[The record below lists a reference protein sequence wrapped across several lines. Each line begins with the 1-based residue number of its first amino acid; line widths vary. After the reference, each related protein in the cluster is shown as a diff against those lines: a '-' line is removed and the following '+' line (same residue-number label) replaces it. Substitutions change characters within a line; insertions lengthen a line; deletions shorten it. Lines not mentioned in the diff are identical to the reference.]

1 MTTANA
7 PLAAD
12 RAFLWNLERHSP
24 GLHVGGLAR
33 IEGQIEPRELLQ
45 QVNRLG
51 DLPRFRLRVDTSP
64 IGRPRW
70 RPVRFEPESHVQIA
84 GPENPASALDT
95 ALSQPLDPRRPLW
108 EVHLLPG
115 FHADGDA
122 LLIKTHLAT
131 ADGLGTSDLFEV
143 LFNSSPKIADVPPER
158 STVNGK
164 SNGNGNGNGNGNMFP
179 PGLGTG
185 KRMSEWIEN
194 WTLTGQDLLDTAME
208 FSSEEVRTAFLALNE
223 VMPDAA
229 LPPLPLPF
237 NGPVRGRR
245 RLIRCELSYA
255 DVRRVRA
262 RFGGALSDVV
272 LATVAGGLERYL
284 SRRGVPTAGR
294 SLKIA
299 LATDVADR
307 GGNRRSL
314 LPVEVPLA
322 VGASHRLRA
331 VLQLT
336 RLLRAAHVADA
347 LSRLAGVQRAA
358 GPLAAAT
365 TAVAASIRPP
375 FHLTVANAT
384 GPQIPQFLAGRPVI
398 GYTPSWPVG
407 FGQGLSCAFFAYN
420 QLLHVGLT
428 VDERA
433 CPDGNVLPDLLAESL
448 GELREAAGSPARQPV
463 RDAPPAPSA
472 HADQTLET

>member
-51 DLPRFRLRVDTSP
+51 DLPRFRLRVDAPP
-64 IGRPRW
+64 IGGPRW
-70 RPVRFEPESHVQIA
+70 RPVRFEPESHVHVA
-84 GPENPASALDT
+84 GPEDPASALGA

-131 ADGLGTSDLFEV
+131 ADGLGTSDLFKV
-143 LFNSSPKIADVPPER
+143 LFDSSPKAADAPPER
-158 STVNGK
+158 SAV
-164 SNGNGNGNGNGNMFP
+164 NGNGNGNGNMFP
-179 PGLGTG
+179 PRLGTG
-185 KRMSEWIEN
+185 KRVSEWIEN
-194 WTLTGQDLLDTAME
+194 WTQTGHDLLDTAME
-208 FSSEEVRTAFLALNE
+208 FSGEEVRTSFLALNE

-255 DVRRVRA
+255 DVRRIRA
-262 RFGGALSDVV
+262 RFGGALSDVA

-299 LATDVADR
+299 LAIDIADR

-314 LPVEVPLA
+314 LPVEVPLG
-322 VGASHRLRA
+322 VGASHRLHA
-331 VLQLT
+331 VHQLT

-463 RDAPPAPSA
+463 RDAPPEPSA